1 MFVNDHILKYVYTYI
16 CICCMGRFCVTLCCS
31 LDCVYAVWGYFVYL
45 CAGWIVFV
53 LYGVILCTFVLTHWN
68 VFMLYEVILCTFV
81 LAWLCL
87 CCMGLFCVPLCWLD
101 CVCAVWGWFRV
112 PLCWLTGL
120 CLCCMGLFC
129 VPLCWLDCVYD
140 VWSDCVY
147 LCAGL
152 IVFLVVRFFPRTEI
166 FFIIFFTFFLEK
178 KTTIRDHALFS
189 NRDQNDLIL
198 FYT

>member
-87 CCMGLFCVPLCWLD
+87 WCMEWLCVPLCWLD
-101 CVCAVWGWFRV
+101 CLPCRSVLPKNRN
-112 PLCWLTGL
+112 PLHHLL
-120 CLCCMGLFC
+120 H
-129 VPLCWLDCVYD
+129 
-140 VWSDCVY
+140 
-147 LCAGL
+147 
-152 IVFLVVRFFPRTEI
+152 FFPWKNPHHNQRPCLDVYCTG
-166 FFIIFFTFFLEK
+166 
-178 KTTIRDHALFS
+178 FS
-189 NRDQNDLIL
+189 IRDQNDLIL